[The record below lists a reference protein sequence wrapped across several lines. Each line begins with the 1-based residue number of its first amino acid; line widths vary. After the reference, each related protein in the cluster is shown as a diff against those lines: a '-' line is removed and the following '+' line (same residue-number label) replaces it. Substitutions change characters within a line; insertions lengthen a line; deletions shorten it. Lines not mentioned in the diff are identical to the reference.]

1 MSIFGKVLAI
11 LNVLAAFGLA
21 YAALLDWTQRQSWA
35 YAVYRM
41 DFPIKGLPVDQDEID
56 TDGHRRIDNISD
68 TTIQEVF
75 KQVGGLE
82 GTTTPLPEDKTQL
95 REVKRV
101 HDKLKSEIDRQPN
114 DAAKREKLKSV
125 LLPLANTV
133 SERQKLDSKKLDELM
148 GEFEKAFAAV
158 TGKAGQGQEPEDT
171 RRLIAHLLFGVS
183 QADSKPEQVNQ
194 ARQRVAVVVGLK
206 AFTHE
211 VNLRARALEQMSHQL
226 QADMAAD
233 RSQFD
238 RDQRR
243 ILGELEFLARD
254 LDERKEELDRR
265 QTLVN
270 RHNALLK
277 AREADIVE
285 LKKQIDTAGE
295 ATKTALTEL
304 AKEQGRLFGVQTQV
318 GEDLQKNLRLEEQ
331 MRTIENAR

>member
-35 YAVYRM
+35 YHVYRM
-41 DFPIKGLPVDQDEID
+41 EFPIKGLPVDQDEID
-56 TDGHRRIDNISD
+56 ADGHRRIDNISD
-68 TTIQEVF
+68 KTIQEVF
-75 KQVGGLE
+75 QPVGGLE
-82 GTTTPLPEDKTQL
+82 GTTLLPEDKTQL

-101 HDKLKSEIDRQPN
+101 HDKLKSEIERQPN
-114 DAAKREKLKSV
+114 DADKRAKLKSV
-125 LLPLANTV
+125 LLPLPGTL
-133 SERQKLDSKKLDELM
+133 SERQGVKTRIDSAKSFADLM
-148 GEFEKAFAAV
+148 GPQGDFEKAFAAV

-171 RRLIAHLLFGVS
+171 RRLIAHLLFCTS
-183 QADSKPEQVNQ
+183 QDDQ
-194 ARQRVAVVVGLK
+194 ARQRAAVVVGLK

-211 VNLRARALEQMSHQL
+211 VNSRAHALQQMAHQL
-226 QADMAAD
+226 QADMVAD

-238 RDQRR
+238 REQRR
-243 ILGELEFLARD
+243 ILGELELLARD

-318 GEDLQKNLRLEEQ
+318 GEDLQKNLRLEQQ